1 MGAVNMRLHRQVVEA
16 VAGAHRYR
24 CALQLELPFAVDAPE
39 ELHEILRSLRN
50 QLDIIAR
57 HQEVPEGARVDRQRN
72 GLPGGGG
79 RPMDSHP
86 TRMTFPFL
94 HVFCPKSSIFNAKF
108 LLST

>member
-72 GLPGGGG
+72 VPPDGFPSDPDDVSVPACLLPQ
-79 RPMDSHP
+79 
-86 TRMTFPFL
+86 
-94 HVFCPKSSIFNAKF
+94 KF
-108 LLST
+108 YF